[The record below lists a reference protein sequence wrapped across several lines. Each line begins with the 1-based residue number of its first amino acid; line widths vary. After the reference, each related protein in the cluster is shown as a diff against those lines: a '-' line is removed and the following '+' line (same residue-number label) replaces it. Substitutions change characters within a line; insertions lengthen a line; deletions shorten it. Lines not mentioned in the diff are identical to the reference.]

1 MRIEIRSVRHWNDP
15 DTVIKVYPVL
25 RKYAAEIKWFDERK
39 TQSILTIAVENVTDI
54 TQICEK
60 INVDI
65 IVERPCAKGENYS
78 LLIYDDF
85 IE

>member
-15 DTVIKVYPVL
+15 DAVIRAYPVL

-39 TQSILTIAVENVTDI
+39 TQSILTITVENVTDI
-54 TQICEK
+54 AQICEK

-65 IVERPCAKGENYS
+65 IIERP
-78 LLIYDDF
+78 DF